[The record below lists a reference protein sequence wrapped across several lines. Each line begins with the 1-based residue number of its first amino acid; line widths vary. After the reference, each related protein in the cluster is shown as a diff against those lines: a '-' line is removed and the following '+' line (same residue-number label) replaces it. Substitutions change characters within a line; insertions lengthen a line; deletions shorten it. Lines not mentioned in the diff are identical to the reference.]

1 MIAKPQ
7 RAFMVGEAS
16 RNPPE
21 PPAREYVVRVF
32 SQHREELEWLANF
45 LTSDETIAA
54 ACLVDA
60 CALAESENPHLS
72 EWLLE
77 WARLAT
83 IRSAVQVQQKRI
95 AQLSSAY
102 LQRRCI
108 HDGHPA
114 LSSDFV
120 ELLVEESCV
129 LIPRLDVLCRCA
141 LVICGLEKRSTHEA
155 ALLLGVDQTSVEGAY
170 CAGIKFL
177 EVIGCEQ
184 VQRQNDSAAV
194 YN

>member
-1 MIAKPQ
+1 MMSA
-7 RAFMVGEAS
+7 AS
-16 RNPPE
+16 RNLAE
-21 PPAREYVVRVF
+21 PPAREYIGRVF

-45 LTSDETIAA
+45 LTGDENIAA

-60 CALAESENPHLS
+60 CALAEPENPVFQ

-77 WARLAT
+77 WVRLAT

-108 HDGHPA
+108 HGGHPA

-120 ELLVEESCV
+120 ELLVEESSV

-141 LVICGLEKRSTHEA
+141 LVICGLEKRSAYEA
-155 ALLLGVDQTSVEGAY
+155 AGLLGIDPAGVEGAY
-170 CAGIKFL
+170 CAAIKSL
-177 EVIGCEQ
+177 EVISCEQ
-184 VQRQNDSAAV
+184 FQRQNDSAAV